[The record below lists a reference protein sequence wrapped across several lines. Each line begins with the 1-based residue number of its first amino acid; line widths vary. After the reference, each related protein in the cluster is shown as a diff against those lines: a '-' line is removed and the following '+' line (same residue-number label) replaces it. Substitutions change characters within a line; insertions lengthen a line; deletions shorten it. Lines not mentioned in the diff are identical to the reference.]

1 MDGDRTDH
9 VAQAAW
15 RLQLG
20 VQGVLAA
27 CATTADPDTYVDPD
41 QVAMGDLDHARAE
54 LDEVAPLLLAEHL
67 DVVEQVKSGLDRAG
81 NGDTEGATREL
92 LEAWRALTCISG
104 KEIRLPGLL
113 GVIDPRT

>member
-1 MDGDRTDH
+1 MDGERTDP

-20 VQGVLAA
+20 VQGVLAS
-27 CATTADPDTYVDPD
+27 CVTTADPDTYIDPD
-41 QVAMGDLDHARAE
+41 QVAVGDLDHARAE

-67 DVVEQVKSGLDRAG
+67 DVVEQVRTGLDCADR
-81 NGDTEGATREL
+81 GDTEGTTREL
-92 LEAWRALTCISG
+92 IKAWRSLASISG

-113 GVIDPRT
+113 GVIDP